1 MTARARKEAAKK
13 IGVALQAK
21 FRTMNEATTNAEVEI
36 AAIDL
41 GNYFNENIEFICWA
55 LKEYGGVKQMP
66 FLAPDR
72 PKPMKDLQP
81 PANDLPDMPD
91 ILKMTVPAPVAECT
105 CPVLEAGIIGRD
117 KHMTSCP
124 RYEP

>member
-1 MTARARKEAAKK
+1 MTARARKEAAKQL
-13 IGVALQAK
+13 GVALQAK
-21 FRTMNEATTNAEVEI
+21 YRSMNEATTNDEIEI

-41 GNYFNENIEFICWA
+41 GNCFNENIEFICWA

-81 PANDLPDMPD
+81 PANDLPEMPD
-91 ILKMTVPAPVAECT
+91 ILKMSVPVADCT

>member
-1 MTARARKEAAKK
+1 MTARARKEAAKQL
-13 IGVALQAK
+13 GVALQAK

-41 GNYFNENIEFICWA
+41 GNCFNENIEFICWA